1 MNNERY
7 YPLTGAAGFLGSN
20 ICAQLLR
27 EGKKPMMTTFS
38 VYNLAR
44 NNVFD
49 YSKAQRELGYTT
61 RPYQETIHDEVQ
73 WMIEEGLIEA

>member
-1 MNNERY
+1 MLSVLYFRN
-7 YPLTGAAGFLGSN
+7 
-20 ICAQLLR
+20 
-27 EGKKPMMTTFS
+27 KKKTT
-38 VYNLAR
+38 YNLAR

-73 WMIEEGLIEA
+73 WMIKEGLIEA